1 MNDERRTYC
10 STYDRLRAEGFAPEQ
25 ALQIRAKVSVSENGK
40 RYHLKTNGQEE
51 SAVFGVDGYIV
62 KEGAK
67 CDKLVL
73 VKQPNGNAPSEQ
85 WTEIFVELKGVDTSH
100 AIEQLRQTLSKSIF
114 RHPSNNDIRA
124 RIVAHPFFYDAFW
137 NKNVLAHGSVP
148 PVLKAWH
155 FKKLFFLRYIFIQF
169 FC

>member
-1 MNDERRTYC
+1 MKDERRTYC

-114 RHPSNNDIRA
+114 SHPSNNDIRA
-124 RIVAHPFFYDAFW
+124 RIVAQSFPS
-137 NKNVLAHGSVP
+137 NKSNPTMERA
-148 PVLKAWH
+148 KQE
-155 FKKLFFLRYIFIQF
+155 FRQKFRCDLRGMKTGQEDRL
-169 FC
+169 